1 MLKYEL
7 IDNQKEEWVV
17 FVHGLGGST
26 KTWNKQIEEFSENY
40 NLLLLDLPGHGSNAD
55 NIIQK
60 VSPKKL
66 HKGIKETLDYLHI
79 EHAHFVGLS
88 LGTLVIA
95 QFAICFPQYVDTI
108 ILGGP
113 SLKLTNVSSV
123 AVICANKIK
132 GIVPYESLYQ
142 FFAWFMMP
150 KKNHEH
156 SRKIFLREVVKL
168 DKDTMFA
175 WIEYLQY
182 SLKPE
187 KLLQRLDVL
196 GKKVLFIS
204 GDEDHCFLDGARSI
218 AKKAKNMELKII
230 DKCGHICSIESWKNF
245 NQLAL
250 DHLKHHGKRSH
261 GERKEAEILN

>member
-1 MLKYEL
+1 MLKHEV

-17 FVHGLGGST
+17 FVHGIGGST
-26 KTWNKQIEEFSENY
+26 KTWGKQIEAFSRHY
-40 NLLLLDLPGHGSNAD
+40 NLLLLDLPGHGLNAD

-66 HKGIKETLDYLHI
+66 HKGIRDTLDHLHI
-79 EHAHFVGLS
+79 EKAHFVGLS

-95 QFAICFPQYVDTI
+95 QFAACFPQYVKTL

-113 SLKLTNVSSV
+113 SLKLTSVSKA
-123 AVICANKIK
+123 AVICANRIK
-132 GIVPYESLYQ
+132 GVVPYEFLYQ

-150 KKNHEH
+150 KKNHET

-168 DKDTMFA
+168 DEETMYA

-182 SLKPE
+182 ALKPE
-187 KLLQRLDVL
+187 KLVQKLDGL

-204 GDEDHCFLDGARSI
+204 GEEDHCFLDGVRSI
-218 AKKAKNMELKII
+218 VKKARNMELKVIK
-230 DKCGHICSIESWKNF
+230 KCGHICSIENWKTF

-250 DHLKHHGKRSH
+250 EHLKFH
-261 GERKEAEILN
+261 GEQNEAELASGIN

>member
-1 MLKYEL
+1 MLKYEV

-17 FVHGLGGST
+17 FVHGIGGST
-26 KTWNKQIEEFSENY
+26 KTWGKQIDEFSENY
-40 NLLLLDLPGHGSNAD
+40 NLLLLDLPGHGLNAD

-60 VSPKKL
+60 VSPRKL

-79 EHAHFVGLS
+79 EKAHFVGLS
-88 LGTLVIA
+88 LGTIVIA

-113 SLKLTNVSSV
+113 SLKLNSVSKA

-132 GIVPYESLYQ
+132 GTVPYEFLYQ

-150 KKNHEH
+150 KKNHET

-168 DKDTMFA
+168 DKETMYA
-175 WIEYLQY
+175 WIEYLQWVLDPDKF
-182 SLKPE
+182 LK
-187 KLLQRLDVL
+187 KLDVL

-204 GDEDHCFLDGARSI
+204 GKEDHCFVSGAKSI
-218 AKKAKNMELKII
+218 VKKAKNMELKII
-230 DKCGHICSIESWKNF
+230 DKCGHICSIENWKTF

-250 DHLKHHGKRSH
+250 DHLKLSK
-261 GERKEAEILN
+261 ERTEPEAAN